1 MWVLAIRAVDP
12 PEPQRVE
19 AIATAL
25 GLTPYEARARAQ
37 GPAPRVV
44 ATFGQRAPADRAAEV
59 LEAAGLDPLVVGDD
73 QIESDARRLLVRSF
87 VLGPASV
94 RFVLRD
100 GRSFE
105 VAAADFTL
113 LLRGTRIRRDSR
125 TEVTTERRLSVG
137 KAMLTGG
144 LIMTSDKKK
153 ETTISTEVREG
164 FLSLYAATTPDLLV
178 GETTVLYEGLGPA
191 MAPTRAANFARL
203 VAELRSLAATAVY
216 DERLL
221 TRAGQAQVLGG
232 VLGPEPFLD
241 VATTVLAAS
250 LPAAAAPYR

>member
-1 MWVLAIRAVDP
+1 MWVLAVRSLDP
-12 PEPQRVE
+12 PEPQRVQ

-44 ATFGQRAPADRAAEV
+44 ATFGQRPPADGAAEA
-59 LEAAGLDPLVVGDD
+59 LDAAGLDPIVLGDD
-73 QIESDARRLLVRSF
+73 QIESDARRVFVRSF
-87 VLGPASV
+87 ALAPGSV
-94 RFVLRD
+94 RFVSRD
-100 GRSFE
+100 GRSFD
-105 VAAADFTL
+105 VASADFTL
-113 LLRGTRIRRDSR
+113 LLRGTRIRRDSHV
-125 TEVTTERRLSVG
+125 EVTTERRLSVG
-137 KAMLTGG
+137 KAVLTGG
-144 LIMTSDKKK
+144 LLMTSGKKK

-164 FLSLYAATTPDLLV
+164 FLSLYATSTPDLLI

-191 MAPTRAANFARL
+191 MAPTRAANFMRL
-203 VAELRSLAATAVY
+203 VAELRTLAAAAVY

-250 LPAAAAPYR
+250 LRAATAPYR